1 MHRVLERAPR
11 HLAAL
16 RQDLR
21 FQASHHTLG
30 QTESSAEKL
39 SQQLDLPESQAFAWL
54 AAVANTY
61 NSSNGP
67 QLDADAQRQTLVS
80 PGQARGVWACR
91 RLLSLAQVQKDDT
104 LALDCLNQ
112 LRQTSS
118 RALDTATLTLRAAEA
133 ASRLEQWDDVE
144 QLLDQAVETYPEHL
158 VALSM
163 RAEFLEARGE
173 SDRAAIAYENLA
185 ETACMPAHKVAAWIQ
200 AATLW
205 SDPDTANV
213 SSERAQLALERA
225 VELDVSHVEATARLR
240 KLYAA
245 GGELNKLEKLLTRML
260 MRVDTAAERAQLEY
274 DRAGALTELGRLDEA
289 QIGLERALSLI
300 PSHEPALMLAASIHE
315 QRGDFEGA
323 EQQLLRLAGLCVDT
337 ARQVDAYRRLAT
349 LYETHLEQPIRAEK
363 AYREVLQR
371 SPNDPAADPL
381 VKLLLRQDNPQAA
394 VELLRQLLEGAAEPS
409 VERARN
415 LELARIFDEVLND
428 RRRAEEVLDGA
439 RRRWPHDAATLVALA
454 GFYRRG
460 KDMAALTTLLDRS
473 VVDARRALAQG
484 RFESSFFEVIAC
496 VADLRD
502 ETDLGRVAR
511 ATVSAVN
518 ALPCDLVG
526 IGTRAADA
534 AFSDGLAP
542 DVLSLPIRA
551 MLRESGWAL
560 CAAHPIELRA
570 LRATP
575 LAQSHPELS
584 EHLRELAHAFGL
596 FELDLYLSPALGAVC
611 QPTSSTPPTLVVGTP
626 FVTLG
631 ETLVQDALALR
642 ALRILAANAAAF
654 ANTAPVDLWPLLVA
668 YLSCYLPDWLP
679 PAVDPNKIAP
689 IRERIRAVLP
699 DTTDVDL
706 PMLAAEVAG
715 SIGNRAS
722 QLGIAVQQWGSRTAL
737 LHLGNPEIVLTAIA
751 AANSQL
757 DRLATNP
764 VERQKWIVRNPE
776 ARDLTIFSISDAY
789 LEARAKSGAPRS

>member
-1 MHRVLERAPR
+1 
-11 HLAAL
+11 
-16 RQDLR
+16 
-21 FQASHHTLG
+21 
-30 QTESSAEKL
+30 
-39 SQQLDLPESQAFAWL
+39 
-54 AAVANTY
+54 
-61 NSSNGP
+61 
-67 QLDADAQRQTLVS
+67 
-80 PGQARGVWACR
+80 
-91 RLLSLAQVQKDDT
+91 
-104 LALDCLNQ
+104 
-112 LRQTSS
+112 
-118 RALDTATLTLRAAEA
+118 
-133 ASRLEQWDDVE
+133 
-144 QLLDQAVETYPEHL
+144 
-158 VALSM
+158 
-163 RAEFLEARGE
+163 
-173 SDRAAIAYENLA
+173 
-185 ETACMPAHKVAAWIQ
+185 
-200 AATLW
+200 
-205 SDPDTANV
+205 
-213 SSERAQLALERA
+213 
-225 VELDVSHVEATARLR
+225 
-240 KLYAA
+240 
-245 GGELNKLEKLLTRML
+245 
-260 MRVDTAAERAQLEY
+260 
-274 DRAGALTELGRLDEA
+274 
-289 QIGLERALSLI
+289 
-300 PSHEPALMLAASIHE
+300 
-315 QRGDFEGA
+315 
-323 EQQLLRLAGLCVDT
+323 
-337 ARQVDAYRRLAT
+337 
-349 LYETHLEQPIRAEK
+349 
-363 AYREVLQR
+363 
-371 SPNDPAADPL
+371 
-381 VKLLLRQDNPQAA
+381 
-394 VELLRQLLEGAAEPS
+394 LLRQLLEGAAEPS